1 MHVDDAIDG
10 ILDAIVDARIGWP
23 VPEHRHV
30 VVVEQRHGAAGRLL
44 DAAERILV
52 ERPQQ
57 SRDVDAGNAR
67 QRGADLG
74 GAGGEGGDHVA
85 IDRRLVPGAEARDGI
100 DGAGSLRR
108 PHLDV
113 PFALNG
119 EVAGPLDGDGHFAEA
134 GIPRPQRPG
143 QQLALI
149 GGQPLRLVHRPL
161 ERDRARGRQRDAIVA
176 GLTIDIVQRQRHPPE
191 ILRGEEARQHR
202 IRGNGI
208 AHEQALLARA
218 HAVPVVGDGHEPQ
231 LTDEIGDVEGDLRL
245 ALVVEFHRAA
255 EQCHGAR
262 RDDVESADLAGIAA
276 GPDAPE
282 FVGPGVEQ
290 AAVIVAHGDAETT
303 LAEIVAGGIGRLVAG
318 ELQDAFVDGGQRD
331 ERVLAGLQVGHLHRH
346 LDALARRDLLGR
358 ADLNAERAQ
367 GRIEAE
373 PYGADRPGGRAF
385 GGGRQWPPGRD
396 EGIGACAPFGLDR
409 DFDGR
414 PSGRHLHRLGRDDA
428 VGGDGDERLSGER
441 RFDAQAGAFA
451 RRVVLPVAG
460 DAQRVGRFLGRGA
473 AIPAHVEGEAR
484 GGVLLVVDDGELVL
498 APIQALRQTGRG
510 VGLKRDLVGGHQP
523 RVGDR
528 LPAPAAVDLEP
539 LIGVD
544 DALDAVFDRRAGDLR
559 PSGIDRHD
567 IELGV
572 DSLTRIAAFER
583 GGDAEVGVARAD
595 RHDLVRLGRATA
607 ARFEDSRL
615 DLRAQGQDGVLG
627 EVAAPFEAR
636 LAGLVGVLALQLDE
650 RRFEFFTLLLRA
662 EPVFGEGRERRI
674 VDRNA
679 HLAFDGEVR
688 CGRAIEE
695 VRGQGEAVQGPG
707 PDDRLFG
714 CKFDLEFLGDEILD
728 RKFDPAHG
736 CALWVDMC
744 RYGPAAAPRG
754 FRQVDC
760 LRNRAGTLQG
770 VGEAG
775 ELAAVGALDDQGD
788 GQVGKRVGCIV
799 AHQRHELHRL
809 TGAIDAALGIE
820 EGVDRAGLRASI
832 DTAIR

>member
-1 MHVDDAIDG
+1 M
-10 ILDAIVDARIGWP
+10 
-23 VPEHRHV
+23 
-30 VVVEQRHGAAGRLL
+30 
-44 DAAERILV
+44 
-52 ERPQQ
+52 
-57 SRDVDAGNAR
+57 
-67 QRGADLG
+67 
-74 GAGGEGGDHVA
+74 
-85 IDRRLVPGAEARDGI
+85 
-100 DGAGSLRR
+100 
-108 PHLDV
+108 
-113 PFALNG
+113 
-119 EVAGPLDGDGHFAEA
+119 
-134 GIPRPQRPG
+134 
-143 QQLALI
+143 
-149 GGQPLRLVHRPL
+149 
-161 ERDRARGRQRDAIVA
+161 
-176 GLTIDIVQRQRHPPE
+176 
-191 ILRGEEARQHR
+191 
-202 IRGNGI
+202 
-208 AHEQALLARA
+208 LARA

-231 LTDEIGDVEGDLRL
+231 LTDEIGDVEGDLCL

-255 EQCHGAR
+255 EQRDGACW
-262 RDDVESADLAGIAA
+262 DNVEPADLAGIAA

-385 GGGRQWPPGRD
+385 GGGRQRPPGRD

-428 VGGDGDERLSGER
+428 VGGDGDECLAGER
-441 RFDAQAGAFA
+441 RFDAQAGAVA

-539 LIGVD
+539 LIGID

-832 DTAIR
+832 DTAIRQVES